1 MEVRALTTIYI
12 GALALSAVL
21 VGALGVAHVAGDA
34 PCVDVANVGRAG
46 GGSRTV
52 PVQDLGSG

>member
-21 VGALGVAHVAGDA
+21 VGALA

-46 GGSRTV
+46 RGSRMV